1 LLVKAKYFCYSFFNL
16 NIKIFFFYLNRLLVR
31 QKKYLIPLTIIIS
44 FVLSNAISISGILGI
59 GDNYITA
66 RLIIK
71 VNRLLTT
78 SI

>member
-16 NIKIFFFYLNRLLVR
+16 NIKIFFLYLNRLLVR